1 MIFKI
6 TNLGSGE
13 EQIYIANTNLPNIAT
28 NNLVNF
34 QVVGRKVQE
43 LNILLIHSTSLME
56 GRC

>member
-6 TNLGSGE
+6 TNLGSEE
-13 EQIYIANTNLPNIAT
+13 EQIFANTNLPNIAT

-34 QVVGRKVQE
+34 QVVGKKVQE
-43 LNILLIHSTSLME
+43 LNILLICSTSLME

>member
-6 TNLGSGE
+6 TNLVSGE
-13 EQIYIANTNLPNIAT
+13 EQIFANTNLPNIAT

-43 LNILLIHSTSLME
+43 LNIWLIHSTSLME